1 MIETTNSIPGAT
13 LRVWVACLNVAAV
26 CLRRLRARRRR
37 ALGRRG
43 PTALLLLIGGFTRN
57 E

>member
-26 CLRRLRARRRR
+26 CLLASSARAQTPGAWPPGANRVASLDWR
-37 ALGRRG
+37 
-43 PTALLLLIGGFTRN
+43 IHK